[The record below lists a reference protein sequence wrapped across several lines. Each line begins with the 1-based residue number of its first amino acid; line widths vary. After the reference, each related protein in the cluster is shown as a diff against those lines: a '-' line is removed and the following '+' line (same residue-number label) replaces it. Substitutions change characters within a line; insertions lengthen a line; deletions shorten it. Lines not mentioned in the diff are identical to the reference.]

1 MILYSLKCDQG
12 HTFDSWFD
20 GAQAFDKLA
29 RANMLS
35 CSVCGSSNVERAIM
49 APQVS
54 TSRNKSETQTGP
66 LSAPASPAEQAV
78 ADMRAKVEAES
89 TDVGTNFATEARA
102 MHDGESPHRS
112 IFGEAK
118 IEEAKA
124 LIDDGVPVVPLPWG
138 KKRTN

>member
-1 MILYSLKCDQG
+1 MILYSLKCDKD
-12 HTFDSWFD
+12 HIFDSWFD

-54 TSRNKSETQTGP
+54 TSRSKTTGP
-66 LSAPASPAEQAV
+66 LSAPLSPAEQAV

-118 IEEAKA
+118 IEDAKA
-124 LIDDGVPVVPLPWG
+124 LIDDGVPVVPLPWV

>member
-1 MILYSLKCDQG
+1 MILYSLKCEQG

-29 RANMLS
+29 KANMLS
-35 CSVCGSSNVERAIM
+35 CSVCGSSKVERAIM

-54 TSRNKSETQTGP
+54 TSRTKSIGP

-89 TDVGTNFATEARA
+89 TDVGKNFATEARA
-102 MHDGESPHRS
+102 MHDGETPHRS

-118 IEEAKA
+118 IEDAKA

>member
-1 MILYSLKCDQG
+1 MILYSLKCDKD
-12 HTFDSWFD
+12 HMFDSWFD
-20 GAQAFDKLA
+20 NASAFDKLA

-35 CSVCGSSNVERAIM
+35 CSVCGSPNVERAIM

-54 TSRNKSETQTGP
+54 TSRTKSNGP
-66 LSAPASPAEQAV
+66 LSAPLSPAEQAV
-78 ADMRAKVEAES
+78 ADMRAKVESES
-89 TDVGTNFATEARA
+89 TDVGTNFAAQARA
-102 MHDGESPHRS
+102 MFDGETPTRS

-118 IEEAKA
+118 IEDAKA

>member
-29 RANMLS
+29 KANMLS
-35 CSVCGSSNVERAIM
+35 CSVCGSSKVERAIM

-54 TSRNKSETQTGP
+54 TSRTKSIGP

-89 TDVGTNFATEARA
+89 TDVGKNCATEARA
-102 MHDGESPHRS
+102 MHDGETPHRS
-112 IFGEAK
+112 IVGEAK
-118 IEEAKA
+118 IEDAKA